1 MSTVEEVANLPRK
14 LHFWRCSRMGE
25 SSVIDNLQRMMIWRG
40 YSTMP
45 RTAPNVLLVSTL
57 KLKVEKKLSFL
68 SSALMN
74 TGVSPCPRLLPFF
87 ALLNHHLRA
96 ITSSYTTGT
105 WEMCFEFQN
114 PLPVTVYSNRDRN
127 FQWPCVT
134 VYHCP
139 NESSRS
145 WFWKW
150 HIPETVFEIPVSYSA
165 KDSAAHEGPCPLAR
179 SVGRFEQCY

>member
-1 MSTVEEVANLPRK
+1 
-14 LHFWRCSRMGE
+14 MGE
-25 SSVIDNLQRMMIWRG
+25 SSVIDNLHDMKRMLDDAKNSAECPSRQ
-40 YSTMP
+40 YFE
-45 RTAPNVLLVSTL
+45 
-57 KLKVEKKLSFL
+57 VEGRKKNRLL

-74 TGVSPCPRLLPFF
+74 TGVSPCPSLLPFF

-145 WFWKW
+145 WFWK
-150 HIPETVFEIPVSYSA
+150 
-165 KDSAAHEGPCPLAR
+165 
-179 SVGRFEQCY
+179 